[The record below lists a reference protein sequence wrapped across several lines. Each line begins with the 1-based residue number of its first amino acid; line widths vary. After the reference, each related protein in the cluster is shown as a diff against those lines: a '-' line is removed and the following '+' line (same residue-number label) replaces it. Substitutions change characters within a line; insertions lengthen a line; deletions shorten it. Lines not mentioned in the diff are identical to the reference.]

1 MQRCCILTDLLNQ
14 AGQASEPEMLIPLAA
29 VMIGPDEADMLQG
42 REPQVV
48 ICGDIKQLPAIVT
61 SSRARGHGLDVSLM
75 ERLQERTIYDL
86 KANVQ
91 TESVNIIRL
100 VNNYRSHPGILLL
113 PSTIFYDDSLEP
125 VAKVTL
131 SQWSDLPNK
140 RLPMLIKGIEANE
153 DWIDEVS
160 WGTISSWLEMINECC
175 YPGREL
181 FQCM

>member
-1 MQRCCILTDLLNQ
+1 MQRYYILTDPLDQ

-29 VMIGPDEADMLQG
+29 VMIGPEEADMLQG

-160 WGTISSWLEMINECC
+160 WGTISPWLEMVNERC